1 MHLKLDFQCVSKC
14 VKSMMWLWLWEF
26 QGSSWP
32 EGPVEKKTSQKL
44 DKNQSFSRQR
54 ENRTRAEHPVR
65 CVVRCVATSSKRT
78 LQGEHQTWETLKT
91 PCSLAVFNPSC
102 ALRCQ
107 TLHNSRQI
115 FPKNWA
121 LSAKQQCNP
130 RIGGATGESKQVA
143 KWQRRCSVTR
153 WVDVDTHT
161 HTPALWYFLFS
172 EHVLDHR
179 VSPHKHFLCA
189 DATTA
194 TIAPFGG
201 FTVQVPRRA
210 KHTLAAVL
218 EYSAE

>member
-26 QGSSWP
+26 QESSWP
-32 EGPVEKKTSQKL
+32 EGPVEKKQARNWTKIRAFRDNGKTGQIH
-44 DKNQSFSRQR
+44 
-54 ENRTRAEHPVR
+54 RTRAEHPVR

-91 PCSLAVFNPSC
+91 PCGLAVFNPSC

-153 WVDVDTHT
+153 WVDTHT
-161 HTPALWYFLFS
+161 HTHTSSLVLSLFWA
-172 EHVLDHR
+172 
-179 VSPHKHFLCA
+179 CA
-189 DATTA
+189 RSQ
-194 TIAPFGG
+194 G
-201 FTVQVPRRA
+201 FPT
-210 KHTLAAVL
+210 
-218 EYSAE
+218 

>member
-1 MHLKLDFQCVSKC
+1 MTVGVSRIILA
-14 VKSMMWLWLWEF
+14 W
-26 QGSSWP
+26 GSSR
-32 EGPVEKKTSQKL
+32 KKKQARNWTKIRAFR
-44 DKNQSFSRQR
+44 DNGKNGRIH
-54 ENRTRAEHPVR
+54 RTRAEHPVR

-91 PCSLAVFNPSC
+91 PCGLAVFNPSC

-161 HTPALWYFLFS
+161 HTHQHFLFS

>member
-1 MHLKLDFQCVSKC
+1 MTVGVSRIILA
-14 VKSMMWLWLWEF
+14 W
-26 QGSSWP
+26 GSS
-32 EGPVEKKTSQKL
+32 KKKKQARNWTKIRAFR
-44 DKNQSFSRQR
+44 DNGKTGRIH
-54 ENRTRAEHPVR
+54 RTRAEHPVR

-91 PCSLAVFNPSC
+91 PCGLAVFNPSC

-153 WVDVDTHT
+153 WVDTHT
-161 HTPALWYFLFS
+161 HTHQLSGTFSFLSMCSITGFPHINTS
-172 EHVLDHR
+172 SVLMLQQQR
-179 VSPHKHFLCA
+179 SLPLGASQYRCQ
-189 DATTA
+189 
-194 TIAPFGG
+194 GG
-201 FTVQVPRRA
+201 PNT
-210 KHTLAAVL
+210 H
-218 EYSAE
+218 